1 MGVTTCQGRLEA
13 SRNEWYQ
20 LCESFNFVLF
30 FKDYLAVLSA
40 LHLPV
45 NLRFGVHLFIL
56 KIIYSTHKK
65 INNFLRYRQQFLHHL
80 WKIKKVLMLEH

>member
-1 MGVTTCQGRLEA
+1 MSREILHEEDTSFLALRWRGLPGREYRA

-30 FKDYLAVLSA
+30 EDYLAVLSV

-45 NLRFGVHLFIL
+45 NFRFGVYLFFL
-56 KIIYSTHKK
+56 KIIYSTRK
-65 INNFLRYRQQFLHHL
+65 
-80 WKIKKVLMLEH
+80 